1 MCAFNLYLGRCNIQK
16 TNSSRGMR
24 ESSSQKIFVCK
35 HESITRT
42 HIKRFRSYM
51 HAVQS
56 WYPVTFMAINQVFL
70 VSYVYK
76 RPCFDGSRLSFWEG
90 HSKMSSELYICT
102 QVLMCNAYPHAHKY
116 SQVHGKE
123 THSTEQVVTPLT
135 KVKILAFRRTYCQ
148 FEYYNW
154 KLPEKKIVILF
165 ELLIYS
171 YHYGLI
177 KYILQT

>member
-1 MCAFNLYLGRCNIQK
+1 MSTRDPVLMEADCLFEKGIQGCLLNC
-16 TNSSRGMR
+16 T
-24 ESSSQKIFVCK
+24 
-35 HESITRT
+35 
-42 HIKRFRSYM
+42 Y
-51 HAVQS
+51 
-56 WYPVTFMAINQVFL
+56 
-70 VSYVYK
+70 
-76 RPCFDGSRLSFWEG
+76 
-90 HSKMSSELYICT
+90 T

-154 KLPEKKIVILF
+154 KLPEKKLVILF